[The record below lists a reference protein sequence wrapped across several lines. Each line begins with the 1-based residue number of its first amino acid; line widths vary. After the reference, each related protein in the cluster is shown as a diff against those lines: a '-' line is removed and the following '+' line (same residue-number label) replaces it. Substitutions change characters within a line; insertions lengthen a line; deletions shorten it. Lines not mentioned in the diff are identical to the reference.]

1 MFFGQFNIRV
11 KTGSNLDPN
20 FYKSEIKLL
29 TSNGQVL
36 DVVNQQVSSASDKSP
51 NSASDST
58 FISGLYVLNVRGVWK
73 FQKPSACTA

>member
-1 MFFGQFNIRV
+1 MFFGKFDVRV
-11 KTGSNLDPN
+11 KDGYSLDPT

-58 FISGLYVLNVRGVWK
+58 FISGLYVLSVRGV
-73 FQKPSACTA
+73 